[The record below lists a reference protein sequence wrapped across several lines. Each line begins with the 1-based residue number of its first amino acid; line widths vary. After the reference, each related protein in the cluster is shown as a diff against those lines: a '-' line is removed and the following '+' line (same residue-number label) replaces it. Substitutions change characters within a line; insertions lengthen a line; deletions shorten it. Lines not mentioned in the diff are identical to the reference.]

1 VRREER
7 DVATGSGRKA
17 DPWVLRTAP
26 GAAEDTVYRDD
37 AAEPPA
43 IVCQVG
49 SIQLKY
55 DNRMRAKG

>member
-7 DVATGSGRKA
+7 DVATGSGTKA

-26 GAAEDTVYRDD
+26 GTAEYTMYRDD
-37 AAEPPA
+37 AADPPA

-49 SIQLKY
+49 STQRNY